1 MNLLMQDIWFAIR
14 RFRRSPGLIIAAIVT
29 LALGV
34 GVNTAIFSIADAIC
48 LRPLQIADPSHLI
61 AITSV
66 KRTGTADAIDES
78 SLPEYQ
84 DILRQVPA
92 FSGVVASSRR
102 GVLLRTPDGLQHLLT
117 YFVSDNYFQVM
128 GAEAEL
134 GRLPRPQEVRSEQT
148 TTIILGHRAWVDFF
162 GADSSVIGRTVNV
175 NGTAATVVAVL
186 PASFR
191 GTERLIDPQCY
202 VQASNWVASH
212 PGYSSS
218 DRLDRE
224 FSIFG
229 RLAPSATM
237 DQARLQ
243 LQTLSR
249 QLAVEYPKANAGRD
263 LVAQW
268 NSTNPVLQ
276 KFAALFLLL
285 ALSVLLIACA
295 NIANLLLALN
305 DSRKREMA
313 MRIALGATRFRLL
326 RQLATEFVILAT
338 IAIAGALGLARWIV
352 AIAPNLMPNLGFP
365 LGFDFRIDHRVL
377 AFAACITVLSVL
389 LCAVIPGL
397 ATTRSSPLIAM
408 RPQESAGGELRIPA
422 RKLFIIAQV
431 AVSMSLLV
439 ASGLLVR
446 TLFRIETVDLGFNR
460 AQNEILLSINVNQ
473 PALQRSLTFASLID
487 RMKALPGVTGASM
500 ARVVPFAGS
509 GGGVTKF
516 VFAPGE
522 VASPTAGTSVL
533 VNQVDEAY
541 FRVMGIGILQGR
553 AIGGLDT
560 TGSERVVV
568 INRALARRLFGDG
581 PAVGQYIRI
590 DRDKPIDVEIVGIA
604 QDGKYNDVTES
615 SQPYLYLPLTQD
627 SRSDTTLIVTTVTDP
642 AVLLPAARRAIHEMD
657 SSIVITSGVT
667 MKDQI
672 RLATYFNRME
682 ADAATGLGG
691 LAMLLTA
698 VGLFGV
704 ISFMVSRRTHEIGIR
719 MALGADRGR
728 VFRQVFNDGLKLV
741 LIGVACGMGLAALL
755 GQAMSSLLFGVNP
768 FDPAAVA
775 GAVAVMAAISCL
787 ALIGPA
793 RRALGIQPLDAL
805 REE

>member
-1 MNLLMQDIWFAIR
+1 MNLVMQDVWFAIR
-14 RFRRSPGLIIAAIVT
+14 RFRRSPGLVIAAIVT

-34 GVNTAIFSIADAIC
+34 GVNTAIFSIADGIC

-66 KRTGTADAIDES
+66 KRPATADAMNES

-84 DILRQVPA
+84 DIRSQVPA

-102 GVLLRTPDGLQHLLT
+102 GVLLKTPEGLQHLLT
-117 YFVSDNYFQVM
+117 YLVSDNYFEVM

-134 GRLPRPQEVRSEQT
+134 GRLPKAQEVRSEQT
-148 TTIILGHRAWVDFF
+148 ATIILGHRAWIDFF
-162 GADSSVIGRTVNV
+162 GGDRSVIGRTVNV
-175 NGTAATVVAVL
+175 NGTAATVVGVL
-186 PASFR
+186 PTGFR

-202 VQASNWVASH
+202 VQASNWIASH

-218 DRLDRE
+218 DRSDRE
-224 FSIFG
+224 FNIFG
-229 RLAPSATM
+229 RLAPGVTL
-237 DQARLQ
+237 DQARSQ
-243 LQTLSR
+243 LQALSR
-249 QLAVEYPKANAGRD
+249 QLAGEYPKANAGRD

-285 ALSVLLIACA
+285 AVAVLLIACA

-313 MRIALGATRFRLL
+313 MRIALGATHIRLL
-326 RQLATEFVILAT
+326 RQLATEFVVLAT
-338 IAIAGALGLARWIV
+338 LAIAGALGLARWVV
-352 AIAPNLMPNLGFP
+352 AITPKLMPNLGFP

-377 AFAACITVLSVL
+377 AFAACITVFSVL
-389 LCAVIPGL
+389 LCGVIPGL
-397 ATTRSSPLIAM
+397 STTRSSPLNAM
-408 RPQESAGGELRIPA
+408 RLQDSTGGRLRMPA

-439 ASGLLVR
+439 ASGLLLH
-446 TLFRIETVDLGFNR
+446 TLLRIENVDLGFNR
-460 AQNEILLSINVNQ
+460 AQDEILLSINVNQ
-473 PALQRSLTFASLID
+473 PALQRSVTFASLVD
-487 RMKALPGVTGASM
+487 RMRALPGVTGASM

-509 GGGVTKF
+509 GGGMTKF
-516 VFAPGE
+516 VLAPGE
-522 VASPTAGTSVL
+522 MASPTAGTSVL
-533 VNQVDEAY
+533 VNQVDGAY
-541 FRVMGIGILQGR
+541 FRVMGVGILQGR
-553 AIGGLDT
+553 GFTRLDT
-560 TGSERVVV
+560 TDSERVAVV
-568 INRALARRLFGDG
+568 NRALARRLFGDG
-581 PAVGQYIRI
+581 SAIGRHIRI

-604 QDGKYNDVTES
+604 QDGKYNDMTEP

-627 SRSDTTLIVTTVTDP
+627 SRSEATLIVKTAADP
-642 AVLLPAARRAIHEMD
+642 AALLPVARRALHGMD
-657 SSIVITSGVT
+657 SSIWITSSVT

-682 ADAATGLGG
+682 ADLAAGIGG
-691 LAMLLTA
+691 LAMLLSA

-728 VFRQVFNDGLKLV
+728 VFRQVLNDGLKLV
-741 LIGVACGMGLAALL
+741 LIGLACGMGLAALL
-755 GQAMSSLLFGVNP
+755 GQAMSSLLFDVNP

-775 GAVAVMAAISCL
+775 GAVAVMAAISIL

-793 RRALGIQPLDAL
+793 KRALRIQPLDAL